1 MSQEEIICVG
11 CPMGCHVLLSIDP
24 SGQIT
29 DYSGN
34 ECKQGKKYARQEYE
48 NPVRIFTATIL
59 TKGSA
64 RALLP
69 VRTNRAI
76 PKAKLMECAR
86 FIAKRTVMG
95 PMRIGDV
102 VISNILDTGA
112 DLICSSDLKG
122 QD

>member
-1 MSQEEIICVG
+1 
-11 CPMGCHVLLSIDP
+11 MGCHVLLSIDP
-24 SGQIT
+24 SGRIT

-48 NPVRIFTATIL
+48 NPVRVFTATIL

-64 RALLP
+64 RPLLP

-76 PKAKLMECAR
+76 PKAELMECAR
-86 FIAKRTVMG
+86 LIAKTTVKG

-122 QD
+122 QA